1 MLLKFFTFLEECFN
15 IPLAKSGKGRKRA
28 KATVGGSGDFRVEY
42 AKSNKSTCRGC
53 DEKIVKSEARISK
66 KDYESDEARR
76 FGGMDRWYHVECF
89 VKLRADLGYY
99 GDGNELYG
107 IKELS
112 KEDQENLKKVLP
124 KVSQADMPPPS
135 KKIKDDP
142 EDAENA
148 KLIKKQNE
156 ELYSIRDQV
165 SRLGKKELIIILERN
180 HQEIPTGESNV
191 SISYISRFVSLILDI
206 LHFWVIAKNICW
218 II

>member
-1 MLLKFFTFLEECFN
+1 MFLHVEECLS
-15 IPLAKSGKGRKRA
+15 IPLAKEKGRKRGA
-28 KATVGGSGDFRVEY
+28 KASVGGSGDFRVEY
-42 AKSNKSTCRGC
+42 AKSSKSTCRGC
-53 DEKIVKSEARISK
+53 DEKITKSEARISK

-99 GDGNELYG
+99 GGGDELPG

-112 KEDQENLKKVLP
+112 KEDRENLKTVLP

-135 KKIKDDP
+135 KKMKEEP
-142 EDAENA
+142 EDAEEA

-156 ELYSIRDQV
+156 ELYSVRDQV

-180 HQEIPTGESNV
+180 RQEIPTGESNV
-191 SISYISRFVSLILDI
+191 KHLILLDTLPFLNYTLQKMSII
-206 LHFWVIAKNICW
+206 LLS
-218 II
+218 